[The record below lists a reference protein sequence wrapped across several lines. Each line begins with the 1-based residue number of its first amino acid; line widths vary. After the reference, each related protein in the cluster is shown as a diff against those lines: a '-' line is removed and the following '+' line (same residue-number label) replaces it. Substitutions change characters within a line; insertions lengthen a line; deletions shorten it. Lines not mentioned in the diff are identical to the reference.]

1 MARGLEELVVFTRHR
16 RIPKRPAGAVVL
28 AAITAFAVAAP
39 AASASAQGL
48 FEFLFGSPRRSGPPS
63 SASPFADPN
72 SPFGR
77 PDSGPRYES
86 GPAVAFCVRL
96 CDGRFFPIQRS
107 SGA

>member
-1 MARGLEELVVFTRHR
+1 
-16 RIPKRPAGAVVL
+16 
-28 AAITAFAVAAP
+28 
-39 AASASAQGL
+39 
-48 FEFLFGSPRRSGPPS
+48 RSGPPS

-107 SGA
+107 SGANAAQVCNSFCPAARTKIFSGGVINYAVANDGTRYSELPNAFAYRDQIVADCSCN